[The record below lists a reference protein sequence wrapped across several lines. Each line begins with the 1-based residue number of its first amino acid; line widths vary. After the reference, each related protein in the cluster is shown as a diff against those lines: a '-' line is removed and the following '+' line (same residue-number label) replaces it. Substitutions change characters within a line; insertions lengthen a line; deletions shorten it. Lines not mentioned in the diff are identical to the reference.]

1 MNRLELIDIH
11 KEYEG
16 KSLLD
21 GVNFAV
27 GSGEILCLLGSSGSG
42 KSTIL
47 RIIAGI
53 ENPDSGSVYWNG
65 VEIKNQPAYRR
76 NFGLM
81 FQDYALFPH
90 LNVAENIAFGLRM
103 RRLPRVEINHKVAR
117 ALERVNLEGFAERRV
132 TDLSGGEQQRI
143 ALARA
148 LAPDPQLLMLDEP
161 LAALDR
167 SLRVELQSEL
177 RAVLH
182 SAGIPVIYVTHDQE
196 EALSISD
203 RVVVMNQGL
212 IEQVGPPFEIYNFPK
227 TAFVAQF
234 VGTLN
239 SFDAHVGD
247 PAMGVLLLADAKIL
261 VQPELLSGRRT
272 GDAVKVALRP
282 ELIHIAA
289 TGAADENQLT
299 GVVENVAFLGAVVR
313 IHLRVGNMLVLV
325 DEFNNPHLAVPAV
338 GATLTCYFAREGCI
352 VLASA

>member
-196 EALSISD
+196 EALLISD
-203 RVVVMNQGL
+203 RLALLHDGRIVQCDLTERVFREPVNRWAAQFLGMTNFLEGVVRSLDPLLVDTACGSFMPAPPRVGYQPAPGQQVALLVKPLGL
-212 IEQVGPPFEIYNFPK
+212 TLAAADKAGNVLSGVVAESQFLGDHYRIKLQVCGETPFEFSGDQGIPTGERVSLK
-227 TAFVAQF
+227 LKAQD
-234 VGTLN
+234 LI
-239 SFDAHVGD
+239 
-247 PAMGVLLLADAKIL
+247 LLA
-261 VQPELLSGRRT
+261 E
-272 GDAVKVALRP
+272 
-282 ELIHIAA
+282 
-289 TGAADENQLT
+289 
-299 GVVENVAFLGAVVR
+299 
-313 IHLRVGNMLVLV
+313 
-325 DEFNNPHLAVPAV
+325 
-338 GATLTCYFAREGCI
+338 
-352 VLASA
+352 